1 MDIADA
7 ALDLHPLAVEDSRE
21 QSRQSDLRG
30 IQGQV
35 GLPFATHS
43 IADNDR
49 CVVARARNSLDVDR
63 IPGVD
68 GKNGARGN
76 RHEHAP

>member
-30 IQGQV
+30 IQRQM
-35 GLPFATHS
+35 GLPFAPHS
-43 IADNDR
+43 IADDDR
-49 CVVARARNSLDVDR
+49 CVVARTCHAHDVDR
-63 IPGVD
+63 IPGMD

-76 RHEHAP
+76 RHEHAA